1 MNTIEH
7 FNQSLF
13 LSLNAGLNTAPWI
26 IYLTTI
32 FANDFIFGIPFLLLI
47 MWFWGGDKPRHTAI
61 MAFCVCFLSLG
72 FNQLIAMVYQHPRPS
87 MMGIGHT
94 FMSHAM
100 DSSFPS
106 DHMTVFSALALT
118 FFMQRLKTLGLVV
131 ALLGIVV
138 GWSRIF
144 LGFHYPLDM
153 LGAVGVTIVGYGLVT
168 VLWSSVG
175 SKIVAQIENI
185 YRKILVIPIN
195 HGWIKY

>member
-1 MNTIEH
+1 
-7 FNQSLF
+7 
-13 LSLNAGLNTAPWI
+13 
-26 IYLTTI
+26 
-32 FANDFIFGIPFLLLI
+32 LI
-47 MWFWGGDKPRHTAI
+47 VMWFRGGDKRRQTAV

-72 FNQLIAMVYQHPRPS
+72 FNQIIAMVYQHPRPS
-87 MMGIGHT
+87 MIGMGHT
-94 FMSHAM
+94 FISHAM

-106 DHMTVFSALALT
+106 DHMTVFSALAVT
-118 FFMQRLKTLGLVV
+118 FLCQRLMKLGLVV

-138 GWSRIF
+138 GWSRVF
-144 LGFHYPLDM
+144 LGAHFPLDM